1 MTTERFDKAAA
12 TWDKKPR
19 RVQLAEKIS
28 TAIITRLPLDKNMS
42 GMEFGCGTGLVSL
55 ALAPKLKT
63 LAALDTSQGMLD
75 VLQEKIDEQQLTNM
89 HCLNADIFNDSYKEQ
104 YDLIF
109 CSMTLHHLKDTDA
122 VLKRFSELLNPGGY
136 LAVADLVTED
146 GSFHGPT
153 VKDLYFHNGFDTEK
167 LGKTLTEL
175 SMANIHT
182 DIAHTITKETTQK
195 DYPIFLLTGQKQ

>member
-12 TWDKKPR
+12 TWDNKPR

-28 TAIITRLPLDKNMS
+28 TAIITRLPLSKSMS

-63 LAALDTSQGMLD
+63 LAALDTSQGMLE

-89 HCLNADIFNDSYKEQ
+89 HCLNADIFEESYKEQ

-136 LAVADLVTED
+136 LALADLVTED
-146 GSFHGPT
+146 GSFHDPAI
-153 VKDLYFHNGFDTEK
+153 KDIYHKGFDIEK
-167 LGKTLTEL
+167 LEKTLTEL
-175 SMANIHT
+175 SMSNIHT

-195 DYPIFLLTGQKQ
+195 EYPIFLLTGQKK